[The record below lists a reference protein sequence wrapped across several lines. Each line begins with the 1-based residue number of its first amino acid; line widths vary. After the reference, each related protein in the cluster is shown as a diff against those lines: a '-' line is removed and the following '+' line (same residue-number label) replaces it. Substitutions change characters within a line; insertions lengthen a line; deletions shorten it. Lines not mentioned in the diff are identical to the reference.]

1 MTDPGLASWRL
12 CSVVG
17 KIFRPDGCCL
27 TDKRFE
33 ELMFLRCN
41 YHITETNTYVLYF
54 TRPCHISTCVL
65 PLIHNNIK

>member
-1 MTDPGLASWRL
+1 MFKTMHFYIQEKVIQHNDRYWISQLRL
-12 CSVVG
+12 FSVAG

-41 YHITETNTYVLYF
+41 YHITETNT
-54 TRPCHISTCVL
+54 
-65 PLIHNNIK
+65 